1 MAEMDVLQSK
11 IIQQIEAYLTDDNL
25 KNDFY
30 LAKYECE
37 NDGWIPVERLNSF
50 FKLSTYKYDTILNA
64 LYSKRSNIIELN
76 CSDPICIRRRRQPLM
91 QLSIEQ
97 NPDINRTVVVSGLP
111 RDAKHEELIEFFNRF
126 YPVYK
131 IRMLSSL
138 RTSNSF
144 NGKVHVIFEKNSDA
158 LEFVHKSELVSIIYV
173 NDYVLQ
179 LCNGYTLVCR
189 MLMDCDDKD
198 ENDLIKQK
206 DQLRFRN
213 GQTFSHRLSN
223 NRPRVS
229 FNTNVSLSNDS
240 QARPKPQSIP
250 YQTKSCLKSSTC
262 ATEQILFCQN
272 TTDNKLSKV
281 LDYKNQS
288 AIFNCYS
295 YEFYIPNH
303 LLKQSH
309 ECVIIAAL
317 NPHCFTVQLKQDAI
331 EFDKFQRE
339 INDFYNKIDDKQY
352 LLVPKQIH
360 ANLCVMCADPK
371 SSDNDKIWNR
381 SQILDFD
388 STDNTVNLFYVDL
401 GTWDE
406 YVPINRLRLLIDC
419 FHRHLVFSLT
429 CRLAHISPLN
439 TDGDDLTWSND
450 ATHQFL
456 AVIDQVTP
464 EIEFISFG
472 QDGCFQTNLFVTNS
486 GQYVCVNDYM
496 IHIKKATAIVQP
508 TNIDDNNQTIVQFD
522 KNCSININPPIHPVI
537 ALYNQLG
544 EALKRSLII
553 SRSASLNNSL
563 MSSSD
568 ISSKSLVK
576 VIHIHIKTHSINQQL
591 NSEQKLPIIFIY
603 YQNNILI
610 PDFNICTLLK
620 IINSN
625 IDIDTIQDYASAIK
639 YHSLQI
645 TRELNSDVF
654 IQIDYFVYVRALNIV
669 SLYSIDFVHSI
680 LEYFHFT
687 IGNVYLELEHAK
699 YVQLNALDLVLW
711 FKMNNEL
718 ASSSSDNSMKKLEN
732 EQKPTVKRRLPFSNR
747 LISST

>member
-1 MAEMDVLQSK
+1 MALS
-11 IIQQIEAYLTDDNL
+11 IILLFCSTSGISLEKLSNL
-25 KNDFY
+25 LHIFLY
-30 LAKYECE
+30 LA
-37 NDGWIPVERLNSF
+37 
-50 FKLSTYKYDTILNA
+50 
-64 LYSKRSNIIELN
+64 RS
-76 CSDPICIRRRRQPLM
+76 
-91 QLSIEQ
+91 
-97 NPDINRTVVVSGLP
+97 
-111 RDAKHEELIEFFNRF
+111 
-126 YPVYK
+126 
-131 IRMLSSL
+131 
-138 RTSNSF
+138 
-144 NGKVHVIFEKNSDA
+144 
-158 LEFVHKSELVSIIYV
+158 
-173 NDYVLQ
+173 
-179 LCNGYTLVCR
+179 
-189 MLMDCDDKD
+189 
-198 ENDLIKQK
+198 
-206 DQLRFRN
+206 
-213 GQTFSHRLSN
+213 
-223 NRPRVS
+223 
-229 FNTNVSLSNDS
+229 
-240 QARPKPQSIP
+240 KPQSIP

-281 LDYKNQS
+281 LEYKNQPI
-288 AIFNCYS
+288 IFNRYS

-339 INDFYNKIDDKQY
+339 INDFYNELDDKQY
-352 LLVPKQIH
+352 LLVPEQIH

-429 CRLAHISPLN
+429 CRLAHVSPLN
-439 TDGDDLTWSND
+439 IDGDDLTWSND

-508 TNIDDNNQTIVQFD
+508 TNIDDDNQTIVQFD

-537 ALYNQLG
+537 ALYNQSG
-544 EALKRSLII
+544 EVLKRSLII

-620 IINSN
+620 IMNSN

-645 TRELNSDVF
+645 TREFNSDVF
-654 IQIDYFVYVRALNIV
+654 VQIDSFVYVRALNIV

-699 YVQLNALDLVLW
+699 YVQLNALDLTLW

-718 ASSSSDNSMKKLEN
+718 AAASSDNSMKKFQTSNLCLSQNIFHVQDEADFQTQVLDSKKTFLVNFHASWCGPCRILAPRLEKLITN
-732 EQKPTVKRRLPFSNR
+732 YNNDAKSSAGDQHIVLAKVDVDKFEQLSSKFKVKAVPTVLAIKNGKEISRFTGLIDEDRIETMLDELNR
-747 LISST
+747 